1 MDKILENIEVNNL
14 RRVVLILSIL
24 IFVTSLTQ
32 NCYCTTKDCSSSIGA
47 FLFGFFGILSGV
59 VSWFANP
66 ALIYSW
72 IHIKDNEKATF
83 LSLLSL
89 FLASVFMIYR
99 KVGSD
104 EAGNTSEIVSYELGY
119 WLWLLS
125 IAVTFFGNLLIGYK
139 LKKENK

>member
-1 MDKILENIEVNNL
+1 VDKILEKIEVNNL

-66 ALIYSW
+66 ALFYSW
-72 IHIKDNEKATF
+72 IHIKDNERSTL

-89 FLASVFMIYR
+89 FLACIFMIYR

-104 EAGNTSEIVSYELGY
+104 EAGHTSEIVSYELGY
-119 WLWLLS
+119 WLWLIS
-125 IAVTFFGNLLIGYK
+125 IAIAFFGNLLIGRK
-139 LKKENK
+139 LKKDSK